1 MGKSPIVGIAPL
13 TLQSLSISLSP
24 LSRSLSPSY
33 TAVSPPHTHFNPP
46 PPLLLCL
53 LTVTHPFSRSFGLS
67 SLLHLRPFSPLPPLS
82 FSVRIPCP
90 TT

>member
-33 TAVSPPHTHFNPP
+33 TAVSPPLTH
-46 PPLLLCL
+46 
-53 LTVTHPFSRSFGLS
+53 
-67 SLLHLRPFSPLPPLS
+67 RPWFTRDQLPPLPHPRALCALR
-82 FSVRIPCP
+82 VLEDPMRRAR
-90 TT
+90 

>member
-33 TAVSPPHTHFNPP
+33 TAVSPPLTHFNPP
-46 PPLLLCL
+46 PPPLSS
-53 LTVTHPFSRSFGLS
+53 HGHSPFSRSFGLS
-67 SLLHLRPFSPLPPLS
+67 SLLHLRPFVPLPPLS
-82 FSVRIPCP
+82 FSARIPCP